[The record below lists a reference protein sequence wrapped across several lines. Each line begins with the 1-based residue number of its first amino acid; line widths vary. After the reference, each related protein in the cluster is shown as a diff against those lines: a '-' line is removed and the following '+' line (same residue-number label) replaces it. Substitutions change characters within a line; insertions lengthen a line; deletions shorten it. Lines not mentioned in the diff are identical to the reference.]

1 MPNPLTSILV
11 ALVLAQV
18 NAVVSNVVTLDLV
31 NDPVMVGIIG
41 VAATTFNLNVPVYEE
56 VPAKFLAVQFT
67 DCTPNAGGAVIAL
80 EPDSAVLLIPKPL
93 NTREDALIEFQVK
106 VVTVPGLTVYGLKE
120 PVTFGILSIVMLILF
135 VAIFPVLLVAVTTRV
150 YILPDI
156 EGAVT
161 VAEPTNWVEFM
172 PKAALT
178 IVALDAS
185 VIVQLNLTDAPGA
198 TVPPG
203 TDEITID
210 GIIAV
215 VDDTVTEIISV
226 VTSFVELVASSVTK
240 YVPGVD
246 GANATACPLIN
257 ELVNNPVIF
266 ITATSVEVQF
276 NVIGVPTT
284 TAVEGETV
292 AVIVGTIAP
301 VGGLIINEVIKL

>member
-1 MPNPLTSILV
+1 
-11 ALVLAQV
+11 
-18 NAVVSNVVTLDLV
+18 
-31 NDPVMVGIIG
+31 
-41 VAATTFNLNVPVYEE
+41 
-56 VPAKFLAVQFT
+56 
-67 DCTPNAGGAVIAL
+67 
-80 EPDSAVLLIPKPL
+80 
-93 NTREDALIEFQVK
+93 
-106 VVTVPGLTVYGLKE
+106 
-120 PVTFGILSIVMLILF
+120 
-135 VAIFPVLLVAVTTRV
+135 
-150 YILPDI
+150 
-156 EGAVT
+156 
-161 VAEPTNWVEFM
+161 M